1 MRFLCDGINLE
12 VDQVDSGQPVL
23 LIHGFTGA
31 GVTMRPLATR
41 LDGHKIMPDLI
52 GHGKSE
58 APAQLSPY
66 TLPSMSKQ
74 LSALLH
80 QLGTERAAVVGYSF
94 GGRIALNFALSH
106 PHHVE
111 SLTLIGA
118 SPGIYDDDAREQ
130 RRLADLQLANSIS
143 QNGLRFFIEKWL
155 SMPMWESLR
164 EHLTREQ
171 LENSIIQRLSS
182 HPLGLAN
189 SLRAGGT
196 GNMAPLHDQIADI
209 AFPTLLVTGDRDLK
223 FLNIAREM
231 LKDLQKGSLKV
242 IQGAG
247 HATHIERLDE
257 TAEVIN
263 RHLSCK

>member
-31 GVTMRPLATR
+31 GSTMRPLATR

-80 QLGTERAAVVGYSF
+80 QLGAERAAVVGYSF

-143 QNGLRFFIEKWL
+143 QNGLRFFIE
-155 SMPMWESLR
+155 
-164 EHLTREQ
+164 
-171 LENSIIQRLSS
+171 
-182 HPLGLAN
+182 
-189 SLRAGGT
+189 
-196 GNMAPLHDQIADI
+196 
-209 AFPTLLVTGDRDLK
+209 
-223 FLNIAREM
+223 
-231 LKDLQKGSLKV
+231 
-242 IQGAG
+242 
-247 HATHIERLDE
+247 
-257 TAEVIN
+257 
-263 RHLSCK
+263 